1 MALPADN
8 IATTTLQ
15 AIRREMADNIFKA
28 NGTTFFLLANGR
40 VEMASGG
47 KRIDEP
53 LNYAVNSTVQSY
65 SGYDVL
71 NISPTEEFTTAQ
83 YNWKQFAGSVSIA
96 GLEELQNDGPE
107 AVFNLLRQ
115 KIMVAEESMRQHLD
129 EMIHN
134 ATTAK
139 GAKDFLG
146 FDELIEDLIG
156 SAQGT
161 VGGIDRTA
169 HSWWQNKHAFAG
181 GGASGVLAGLTSSMR
196 NFYNTCSKGISFPDL
211 LVSPYLEFEAYEDQ
225 NAGKLRLSDTR
236 LMDVGFDNLKFKGST
251 WIPNENC
258 IANRIYFVN
267 TKYIRIKIHRR
278 RNFVMTPFIR
288 PIDQDARAAQ
298 ILVAG
303 NMTLNNSRFQ
313 GVLLTGA

>member
-1 MALPADN
+1 MALPSDN

-53 LNYAVNSTVQSY
+53 LNYAVNSTVKSY
-65 SGYDVL
+65 SGYDKLDVT
-71 NISPTEEFTTAQ
+71 PTEEFTNAQ

-96 GLEELQNDGPE
+96 GLEELENDGPE

-115 KIMVAEESMRQHLD
+115 KVMVAEETMRQHLD

-134 ATTAK
+134 PITAK
-139 GAKDFLG
+139 AAKDFLG
-146 FDELIEDLIG
+146 FDEIIEDGGATSTL
-156 SAQGT
+156 
-161 VGGIDRTA
+161 GGIDRSANTF
-169 HSWWQNKHAFAG
+169 WQNKRAIAG
-181 GGASGVLAGLTSSMR
+181 SGAGDLSNLTSNMR

-225 NAGKLRLSDTR
+225 NSGKLRLSDTR
-236 LMDVGFDNLKFKGST
+236 LMDVGFDNLKFKGAT

-258 IANRIYFVN
+258 IASRIYFVN
-267 TKYIRIKIHRR
+267 TRYLRIKIHRR
-278 RNFVMTPFIR
+278 RNFVMTAFVR
-288 PIDQDARAAQ
+288 PHDQDARVGQ

-303 NMTLNNSRFQ
+303 NMTCNNSRFQ
-313 GVLLTGA
+313 GVLETGA